1 MPLIFLDFHTLF
13 MAFSVFLSSPWVFVS
28 ICFGCTTGLLCR
40 STCCCL
46 FSSDSDASYLSLSQS
61 APHHYPLRRSSPGH
75 RTFLDHETLKAKKI
89 KEQKKTCNIR
99 KKRPR
104 HFSFSLSSG
113 AARHGTLWR
122 RTGQAEQT
130 KPNPLACQPKRLVL
144 PLLYLYWNFPCTA
157 SFFFFFSS
165 LLLTLSP
172 SFVFS
177 FFLFSP
183 CDTRAAELIRNMT
196 LIAFVC
202 SPLS

>member
-99 KKRPR
+99 KKKAP
-104 HFSFSLSSG
+104 SLFFLSIIRRG
-113 AARHGTLWR
+113 QARDLVAAH
-122 RTGQAEQT
+122 RTGRTDQT
-130 KPNPLACQPKRLVL
+130 QSSRL
-144 PLLYLYWNFPCTA
+144 PTETSRS
-157 SFFFFFSS
+157 SFTLS
-165 LLLTLSP
+165 LLELSLHRL
-172 SFVFS
+172 
-177 FFLFSP
+177 FFLLLLFS
-183 CDTRAAELIRNMT
+183 
-196 LIAFVC
+196 
-202 SPLS
+202 